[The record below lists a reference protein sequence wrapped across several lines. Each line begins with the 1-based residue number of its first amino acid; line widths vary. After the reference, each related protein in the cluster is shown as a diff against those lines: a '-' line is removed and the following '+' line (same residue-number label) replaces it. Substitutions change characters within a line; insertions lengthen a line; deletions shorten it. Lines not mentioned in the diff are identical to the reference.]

1 MMRSAF
7 FVVSC
12 TGKRPFKCA
21 QSRALR
27 ENGYATIKIQF
38 NIEYGDMKME
48 FYSKHLHKF
57 RKMLVVLLEM

>member
-12 TGKRPFKCA
+12 TEKRPFKCA

-38 NIEYGDMKME
+38 NIY
-48 FYSKHLHKF
+48 
-57 RKMLVVLLEM
+57 V